1 MLKFLIDT
9 QLPPKLSRFFRDKGF
24 NAIHTTHFENGHLF
38 QDFQIIDISIKEQ
51 RIIITKDSDFFD
63 NFILKGS
70 PPKVLLLQVGNISN
84 IDLIELFEKYF
95 NKIVDYFNNDFD
107 LIILHREGIVAY

>member
-38 QDFQIIDISIKEQ
+38 QDSHITNIAKDEE

-63 NFILKGS
+63 NFILKGA
-70 PPKVLLLQVGNISN
+70 PPRVLLLQVGNINN
-84 IDLIELFEKYF
+84 IRLIELFEKYLDKIIEFF
-95 NKIVDYFNNDFD
+95 NDDFE
-107 LIILHREGIVAY
+107 LIILQREGIVAY